1 MYNLVFFF
9 MQKIT
14 IWLENK
20 IKGKA
25 RPRFNIQTGTTY
37 HSADYRKFKSELIF
51 YLQSLELP
59 KFDKPVHIS
68 CLFVNF
74 FTSDSDNLQGS
85 ITDALV
91 QAGVIKNDGATPLPK
106 SSGEFVTTIK
116 KRGVDKEIGVIVE
129 ITEVQSFRTINLND
143 FEFLHTSK
151 QPKVIEVEKIMKMAE
166 ELI

>member
-1 MYNLVFFF
+1 M
-9 MQKIT
+9 KTIT

-25 RPRFNIQTGTTY
+25 RPRFNAQTGATY
-37 HSADYRKFKSELIF
+37 HSGDYRKFKAELIYYF
-51 YLQSLELP
+51 QSLELP
-59 KFDKPVHIS
+59 KFDKPVQIS

-91 QAGVIKNDGATPLPK
+91 QAGVIKNDGANPLPK
-106 SSGEFVTTIK
+106 SSGEFVTTTK
-116 KRGVDKEIGVIVE
+116 KRGVDKEVGVIVE
-129 ITEVQSFRTINLND
+129 ITEVDSFRNIDLND
-143 FEFLHTSK
+143 FDFLHTSK
-151 QPKVIEVEKIMKMAE
+151 QPKAVEVEKMMKLAE